1 MAQDK
6 SVQDGACKV
15 PKTGTLQ
22 LCCLLERVSVYV
34 AVVWQEVINISKH
47 TSDCIFRV
55 FECREIR
62 KGNKV
67 EIL

>member
-1 MAQDK
+1 MVQEE
-6 SVQDGACKV
+6 SVQDGACEV
-15 PKTGTLQ
+15 PRTGNRQ
-22 LCCLLERVSVYV
+22 LCCLLGRVSVYV
-34 AVVWQEVINISKH
+34 GMVWQEVINISKH

-67 EIL
+67 EI